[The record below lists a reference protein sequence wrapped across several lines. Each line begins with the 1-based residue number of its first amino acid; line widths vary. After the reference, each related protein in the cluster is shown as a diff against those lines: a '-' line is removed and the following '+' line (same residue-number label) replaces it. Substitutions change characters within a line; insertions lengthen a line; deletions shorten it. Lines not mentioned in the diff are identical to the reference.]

1 MAERQRFATRMI
13 QPGNPMQF
21 SPSIPQQQGDTARL
35 NQMETMAN
43 QLLQFSDSFAGAFK
57 AKFQYD
63 DREAERQQKIQEQVK
78 KEYTT
83 EQELLG
89 RTERRRNN
97 LLRPEQRKII
107 LSPEAQRGWLLQD
120 FEIKRDNRNKYIN
133 THAKTMATSIFN
145 AYNLNVKAGKIKNTT
160 LEKFAA
166 NYIELRR
173 SSFIDNDFSYKT
185 EQEGEDP
192 IYTVTRE
199 AQEILDKKG
208 LDFTKVYEEV
218 ANLSVKQTET
228 INRSILQRQVQ
239 TIVRGT
245 TPPATYKELKR
256 RIFQAQINTDEGA
269 YFTEAQVINEYIRD
283 IKEQLKFAK
292 RSDDPVFSSLDF
304 LDTDEEGVSL
314 SNNGYLTESPRPGV
328 RTVGDDVSALY
339 KTLRDEKIKLETKE
353 FNESKDYLLKQ
364 KEDRQK
370 KASDNSRK
378 FISLISGAEN
388 PHALKI
394 IRTQWEETRNLYE
407 DNTTND
413 TQFGWGKLD
422 KLFAEKEKA
431 FAGNEF
437 STTLKGTEDAP
448 KFQQLLSEL
457 GEYQTDQKKFESLN
471 TDKLTELQ
479 NGFVPFYKYTEVE
492 KAQKILSKLREQ
504 VEEREKK
511 LEEEEDKKEKETYDD
526 EVLQT
531 VEELT
536 DQVRSLEQDPK
547 RTPKD
552 SSQLQTRILDKL
564 SKYSPTDDTRALK
577 DRLSKLITL
586 DNKADKTE
594 TYEQSGLDAIT
605 GARRVLSAVKDGDK
619 NVTLKTVDDAI
630 IALNNNNTILYKDR
644 KTAIST
650 LFDARAALQEKS
662 DNQELID
669 LRKELSGITE
679 DADKLQKF
687 INSDKYV
694 NHPDV
699 GKEAQAHLNNLNNR
713 AANQEFYWKTYN
725 KRVKD
730 SDARLKDRIAREDIR
745 REEERAFR
753 KGLKEEER
761 EYRKKLKKENRE
773 YNEAEKRKWWAEKQ
787 KDIRAHQLEMYEKR
801 KKDAAE
807 LREKYK
813 LEEQEETSEKLKK
826 ARLASDKAN
835 DLMTRFIEAGTD
847 EAEKAKII
855 KEFSSD
861 AVQRIFSQS
870 PNNAAYDAVNN
881 FLLDQKAEKTKND
894 LSIANRKISDQS
906 KERRNT
912 DAGALAGEIDVILE
926 SENPDFDEA
935 RKLLMGRTVIQEY
948 YSDDGRIEPISVDT
962 LPLSKRIEYSS
973 KIRARRL
980 QKLDKD
986 NNVEESTTSIKS
998 HLKLENK
1005 LREFPFELA
1014 GNDTTGKSLEE
1025 KQSGFIA
1032 EFWMELSNAY
1042 TSREISQTTFNQLD
1056 NDLKKIQTDVKER
1069 QWFMVK
1075 TAPSSPIKDYE
1086 QLLADEISNPQ
1097 QFYLTFPGAGTLF
1110 DQEEHRNKLLGLM
1123 RTDYRRLTR
1132 DLFKK
1137 DNNWITDI
1145 TAQEK
1150 DCKEIYDFLI
1160 EKYSKRIAKVNDQLG
1175 INTDEPLNPTDDA
1188 LQGGEDQQ
1196 LKEENDLIDQLL
1208 NDN

>member
-1 MAERQRFATRMI
+1 MAERERFATRRL
-13 QPGNPMQF
+13 QPGNNMRF

-35 NQMETMAN
+35 NQMEAMAN

-63 DREAERQQKIQEQVK
+63 DREAERQRKIDEQVK
-78 KEYTT
+78 KEFTT

-107 LSPEAQRGWLLQD
+107 LSPEAQRGWMLQD
-120 FEIKRDNRNKYIN
+120 FEIKRDNRNKYLN

-173 SSFIDNDFSYKT
+173 SSFIDNDFSYMTQK
-185 EQEGEDP
+185 EGEDP

-199 AQEILDKKG
+199 AQEVLDKKG

-218 ANLSVKQTET
+218 ANLSVQQTET

-304 LDTDEEGVSL
+304 LDTDDEGVSL

-364 KEDRQK
+364 KEERQK

-388 PHALKI
+388 LHALKI
-394 IRTQWEETRNLYE
+394 IRTQWDGTRNLYE

-431 FAGNEF
+431 FVGNEF

-479 NGFVPFYKYTEVE
+479 NGFVPYYKYTEVE

-504 VEEREKK
+504 VEEREKN
-511 LEEEEDKKEKETYDD
+511 LEDEEKRKEQEQYDD
-526 EVLQT
+526 EVLET

-536 DQVRSLEQDPK
+536 DQVRALEQNAN

-552 SSQLQTRILDKL
+552 SAQLQKRILEEL
-564 SKYSPTDDTRALK
+564 AKYSPTDETKTLK

-594 TYEQSGLDAIT
+594 IYEQSGLDAIT
-605 GARRVLSAVKDGDK
+605 GAKNVLSAVQQGDK
-619 NVTLKTVDDAI
+619 NVTLEIVDKAI
-630 IALNNNNTILYKDR
+630 TALNNNNTILYKDR

-662 DNQELID
+662 GDKELIN

-713 AANQEFYWKTYN
+713 AANQKFYWETYN

-730 SDARLKDRIAREDIR
+730 SDARLKERIAREDIR

-761 EYRKKLKKENRE
+761 AYQKKLKKENRE
-773 YNEAEKRKWWAEKQ
+773 YNEAEKRKFWAEKQ

-807 LREKYK
+807 LRKKYK

-826 ARLASDKAN
+826 ARLAGDKAN

-847 EAEKAKII
+847 EAKKAKIV

-894 LSIANRKISDQS
+894 RSIANRKISDQS

-912 DAGALAGEIDVILE
+912 DAGALAGKIDVILE

-935 RKLLMGRTVIQEY
+935 RRLLMGRTVIQEY

-986 NNVEESTTSIKS
+986 NGIEESTTNINS
-998 HLKLENK
+998 HIKLENK
-1005 LREFPFELA
+1005 LRDFPFELA
-1014 GNDTTGKSLEE
+1014 ENDTTGKSLEE
-1025 KQSGFIA
+1025 KQAGFIA
-1032 EFWMELSNAY
+1032 QFWTELTNAY
-1042 TSREISQTTFNQLD
+1042 ASRDISQTTFNQLD
-1056 NDLKKIQTDVKER
+1056 NDLKKIQKDAGER
-1069 QWFMVK
+1069 EWFMAK
-1075 TAPSSPIKDYE
+1075 TAPFSPIKTWERSLTDKV
-1086 QLLADEISNPQ
+1086 ANPGG
-1097 QFYLTFPGAGTLF
+1097 FFLEFRGAGNF
-1110 DQEEHRNKLLGLM
+1110 FQAEENRKQLVADMRSDYQTIVNDYFRRNPEWI
-1123 RTDYRRLTR
+1123 
-1132 DLFKK
+1132 K
-1137 DNNWITDI
+1137 DID
-1145 TAQEK
+1145 AQQLK
-1150 DCKEIYDFLI
+1150 CKEIHDFILD
-1160 EKYSKRIAKVNDQLG
+1160 KYQPRIQKVNDILN
-1175 INTDEPLNPTDDA
+1175 INQDPTNANLEVEDA
-1188 LQGGEDQQ
+1188 SKEARQAAA
-1196 LKEENDLIDQLL
+1196 LKKLLEE
-1208 NDN
+1208 

>member
-1 MAERQRFATRMI
+1 MAERERFATRRL
-13 QPGNPMQF
+13 QPGNNMRF
-21 SPSIPQQQGDTARL
+21 SPSIPQQKGDSTRL
-35 NQMETMAN
+35 KQMESMAN
-43 QLLQFSDSFAGAFK
+43 QLLKFSDSFAGAFK
-57 AKFQYD
+57 EKFEYD
-63 DREAERQQKIQEQVK
+63 DREAERQRKIEEQVK

-89 RTERRRNN
+89 RTERRRNK

-107 LSPEAQRGWLLQD
+107 LSPPAQRGWNLQD
-120 FEIKRDNRNKYIN
+120 FEIKRDNRNKYLN

-173 SSFIDNDFSYKT
+173 SSFIDNDFSYMTQK
-185 EQEGEDP
+185 EGEDP

-199 AQEILDKKG
+199 AQEVLDKKG

-218 ANLSVKQTET
+218 ANLSVQQTET

-245 TPPATYKELKR
+245 TPPATYGELKR

-269 YFTEAQVINEYIRD
+269 YFTEAQVINEYVRD

-292 RSDDPVFSSLDF
+292 RSDDPVFRSLDF
-304 LDTDEEGVSL
+304 LDTDKEGVSL
-314 SNNGYLTESPRPGV
+314 LNNGYQTESPRPGV

-339 KTLRDEKIKLETKE
+339 KTLREERERLEADEFSK
-353 FNESKDYLLKQ
+353 SKDYLDAQ

-370 KASDNSRK
+370 KASDNSR
-378 FISLISGAEN
+378 SLISLLSDAEN
-388 PHALKI
+388 PHALQKVKE
-394 IRTQWEETRNLYE
+394 QWQDSQNLYS
-407 DNTTND
+407 DGTTND
-413 TQFGWGKLD
+413 TQFGWGTLD
-422 KLFAEKEKA
+422 KLFKDKEKEFK
-431 FAGNEF
+431 GQQYGT
-437 STTLKGTEDAP
+437 SIKGTEDAQP
-448 KFQQLLSEL
+448 FQGLLAQLREFTTSPEKANELSE
-457 GEYQTDQKKFESLN
+457 
-471 TDKLTELQ
+471 DKITEL
-479 NGFVPFYKYTEVE
+479 NGSVAKYFKYTEVKE
-492 KAQKILSKLREQ
+492 AQEILSKLKEQ
-504 VEEREKK
+504 VDERV
-511 LEEEEDKKEKETYDD
+511 KKEQEEQDKQDEEFYNDSVAETI
-526 EVLQT
+526 
-531 VEELT
+531 EEYT
-536 DQVRSLEQDPK
+536 DQVRSLEQDPN

-552 SSQLQTRILDKL
+552 SAQLQQEILKQL
-564 SKYSPTDDTRALK
+564 SYFNPTDGTRALK

-594 TYEQSGLDAIT
+594 IYEQSGLDAIT
-605 GARRVLSAVKDGDK
+605 GAKNVLSAVQQGDK
-619 NVTLKTVDDAI
+619 NVTLEIVDKAI
-630 IALNNNNTILYKDR
+630 TALNNNNTILYKDR

-662 DNQELID
+662 DNQELIN

-679 DADKLQKF
+679 DADQLQKF

-713 AANQEFYWKTYN
+713 AANQKFYWETYN

-730 SDARLKDRIAREDIR
+730 SDARLKERIAREEKR

-761 EYRKKLKKENRE
+761 AYQKKLKQENRE

-826 ARLASDKAN
+826 ARLAGDKAN

-894 LSIANRKISDQS
+894 RSIANRKISDQS
-906 KERRNT
+906 KERRNS
-912 DAGALAGEIDVILE
+912 DAGALAGKIDVILE

-935 RKLLMGRTVIQEY
+935 RRLLMGRTVIQEY

-986 NNVEESTTSIKS
+986 NGIKESTTNINS
-998 HLKLENK
+998 HIKLENK
-1005 LREFPFELA
+1005 LRDFPFELA
-1014 GNDTTGKSLEE
+1014 ENDTTGKSLEE
-1025 KQSGFIA
+1025 KQSAFIA
-1032 EFWMELSNAY
+1032 QFWTELTNAY
-1042 TSREISQTTFNQLD
+1042 ASRDISQTTFNQLD
-1056 NDLKKIQTDVKER
+1056 NDLKKIQKDAGER
-1069 QWFMVK
+1069 EWFMAK
-1075 TAPSSPIKDYE
+1075 TAPFSPIKTWERSLTDKV
-1086 QLLADEISNPQ
+1086 ANPGG
-1097 QFYLTFPGAGTLF
+1097 FFLEFRGAGNF
-1110 DQEEHRNKLLGLM
+1110 FQAEENRKQLVADMRSDYQTYVNDYFRRNPEWI
-1123 RTDYRRLTR
+1123 
-1132 DLFKK
+1132 K
-1137 DNNWITDI
+1137 DID
-1145 TAQEK
+1145 AQQTK
-1150 DCKEIYDFLI
+1150 CKEIHDFILD
-1160 EKYSKRIAKVNDQLG
+1160 KYQPRIQKVNDILN
-1175 INTDEPLNPTDDA
+1175 INQDPTNSNLEA
-1188 LQGGEDQQ
+1188 QQ
-1196 LKEENDLIDQLL
+1196 ASKEERQASAIKKILEE
-1208 NDN
+1208 